1 MNTLRN
7 FLKIFLLFGIVLG
20 CCTVFA
26 QDQSAEESKLFHV
39 PMKHV
44 LKPSAP
50 PRKIDIPDV
59 GGFKVL
65 KGDFHIHTLFSD
77 GRVMP
82 VDRVIDAV
90 DNGLDVIA
98 ITDHIEVMNARGG
111 ISSFKLAERNND
123 ANHPYDIAKPEA
135 DKRKLLLVRGGE
147 VTKSTMPP
155 GHFNVLFVQ
164 DVNPIAEVKDDWRKM
179 LEVAAGQGAFIQWNH
194 PGWVA
199 PKWGGIAEGQPM
211 VFSPEHEEVRQKGW
225 LHGIEVFNGSER
237 YPIVSDWC
245 NEKDL
250 TITSN
255 SDIHGSEANTYG
267 FQNPLRPM
275 NLILAKERTVESVK
289 EAFFAKRVIA
299 WAAGNLW
306 GRNESLEPL
315 FDACIAVGVASG
327 KVTLTNRSDIPC
339 TISYTGKT
347 YDLVAKGTAEFAL
360 DPNQK
365 MFSVTNWFPA
375 ANKPLERK
383 IP

>member
-1 MNTLRN
+1 MNTRRN
-7 FLKIFLLFGIVLG
+7 FLKVFLLFGIVFG

-26 QDQSAEESKLFHV
+26 QDQAADTSKLFHV

-44 LKPSAP
+44 LKPSAA
-50 PRKIDIPDV
+50 PRKIDIPNV
-59 GGFKVL
+59 GEFKVL

-98 ITDHIEVMNARGG
+98 ITDHIEVMNTRGG
-111 ISSFKLAERNND
+111 ISSCKLAERNND
-123 ANHPYDIAKPEA
+123 ANHPYDLAKPEA

-147 VTKSTMPP
+147 VTKSKMPP

-179 LEVAAGQGAFIQWNH
+179 LEVAAGQGAFVHWNH

-199 PKWGGIAEGQPM
+199 PQWGGLAEGQPM
-211 VFSPEHEEVRQKGW
+211 AFTPEHEEVYKKGW
-225 LHGIEVFNGSER
+225 LHGIEVFNGSQY
-237 YPIVSDWC
+237 YPIVLDWC

-250 TITSN
+250 TIIAN
-255 SDIHGSEANTYG
+255 SDIHASEANTYG

-289 EAFFAKRVIA
+289 EAFFAKRVIG

-306 GRNESLEPL
+306 GRKESLEPL
-315 FDACIAVGVASG
+315 FDACVGVGTASG

-339 TISYTGKT
+339 TILYAGKT
-347 YDLVAKGTAEFAL
+347 YDLTAKGTAEFAL

-365 MFSVTNWFPA
+365 TFSVMNWFPA